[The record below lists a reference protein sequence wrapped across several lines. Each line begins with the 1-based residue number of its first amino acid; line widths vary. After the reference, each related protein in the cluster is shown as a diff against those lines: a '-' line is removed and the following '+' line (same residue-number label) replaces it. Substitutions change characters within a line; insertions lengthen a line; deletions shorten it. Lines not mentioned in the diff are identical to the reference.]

1 MISKANRG
9 AGGRW
14 CALTADDPRVGR
26 FSRRSATETRFVV
39 VVVGVVSFCVW
50 WCALVAACDFLR
62 PSVHVPLSVSFLA
75 FFWELCFVTQHAIR
89 SLRMKRRRVERA
101 PVTKSFLAEFTFV
114 QDPFRSPGRGELTK
128 QRWRPPPSTEI
139 APAPERPSDGLD

>member
-1 MISKANRG
+1 MVRFNGGRSPGRPFQPTVRDRNAFRRRRRRFVLCLVVR
-9 AGGRW
+9 AGGCVRFFTTVRS
-14 CALTADDPRVGR
+14 CSSFRFFPCFFLGALFRYAARDTVASNEAPT
-26 FSRRSATETRFVV
+26 SRRV
-39 VVVGVVSFCVW
+39 
-50 WCALVAACDFLR
+50 
-62 PSVHVPLSVSFLA
+62 
-75 FFWELCFVTQHAIR
+75 
-89 SLRMKRRRVERA
+89 KRA